1 MASYEAKTFK
11 GTMIY
16 LKLSLHAKKSKFL
29 EINCSH
35 YQATVLNTIDSGY
48 KGMLNRGNSG
58 YRGQFAADQNFYL
71 IKTGWIEEK
80 QSFLVDLKTSK

>member
-35 YQATVLNTIDSGY
+35 YQVTVLLDCTHMVKIMAVLLGSDIVTKIDFSM
-48 KGMLNRGNSG
+48 K
-58 YRGQFAADQNFYL
+58 
-71 IKTGWIEEK
+71 
-80 QSFLVDLKTSK
+80 